1 MGRKVAN
8 MKSVDH
14 EDRRRAR
21 PGQCGQRQIRA
32 QAKRCVAAT
41 AAEDEGA
48 ATEALRRGYSP
59 K

>member
-8 MKSVDH
+8 KKGVDH

-21 PGQCGQRQIRA
+21 PGSCGQRDD
-32 QAKRCVAAT
+32 KVAAMK
-41 AAEDEGA
+41 
-48 ATEALRRGYSP
+48 ALRRGHSP